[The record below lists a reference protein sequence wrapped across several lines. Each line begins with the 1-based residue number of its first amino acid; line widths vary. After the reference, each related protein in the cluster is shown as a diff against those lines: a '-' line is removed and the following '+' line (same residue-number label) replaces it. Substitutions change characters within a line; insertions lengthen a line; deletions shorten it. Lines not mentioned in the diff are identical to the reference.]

1 MAIVAATFREAG
13 WETVAEKQQ
22 HGPEIEIP
30 GLLIAAAS
38 ETAPQGG
45 VVCPETK
52 RLGLLAEISSL
63 RAANQKIPL
72 ALVERLTG
80 RLGNIGQVV
89 AEGRAY
95 LAQMHALGAARRRH
109 SAKRSNANGAPPAK
123 RLRACNTGSPAHK
136 LPASRLV
143 RAGGYRSSLLASKAQ
158 GQSQPSTSAA
168 SLGGPTRSADQYA
181 SCSRRRHGSLN
192 QESRAARFF
201 HRRRSRGRHRRWG
214 LPRDRASSR
223 HTALLLVWLRVA
235 GRYYPIFAPPSK
247 AICFRCLRASSAC

>member
-143 RAGGYRSSLLASKAQ
+143 RVGGYCSSLLASKAQ

-168 SLGGPTRSADQYA
+168 SLGRPTRSADQYA
-181 SCSRRRHGSLN
+181 SRSRRRHGSLN
-192 QESRAARFF
+192 QESQAARFSSQRPLERTAPAVGPSPRLRVKQT
-201 HRRRSRGRHRRWG
+201 HRSSS
-214 LPRDRASSR
+214 DVASS
-223 HTALLLVWLRVA
+223 
-235 GRYYPIFAPPSK
+235 GRPTFAPPSK
-247 AICFRCLRASSAC
+247 ATCFRCLRASSAC